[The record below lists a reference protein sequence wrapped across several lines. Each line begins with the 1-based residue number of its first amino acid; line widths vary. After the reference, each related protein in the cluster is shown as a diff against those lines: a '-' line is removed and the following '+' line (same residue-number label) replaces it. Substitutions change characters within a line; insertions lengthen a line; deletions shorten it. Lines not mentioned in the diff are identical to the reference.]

1 MCTQHLKCL
10 KTSQK
15 EVQILKN
22 NYQTNYRKLYALF
35 KGIWERTF
43 PLKCNFQNI
52 YLQFMHLKPKNV
64 TIISNTERIV
74 HMEYNMFKVQ
84 KNMKN
89 TVQMI
94 TKGPLS

>member
-1 MCTQHLKCL
+1 MFKNFTKGSSNIEKQLPNKLQKTVRPFRRYLGKNISLKML
-10 KTSQK
+10 LSK
-15 EVQILKN
+15 
-22 NYQTNYRKLYALF
+22 
-35 KGIWERTF
+35 
-43 PLKCNFQNI
+43 

>member
-1 MCTQHLKCL
+1 
-10 KTSQK
+10 
-15 EVQILKN
+15 
-22 NYQTNYRKLYALF
+22 
-35 KGIWERTF
+35 
-43 PLKCNFQNI
+43 
-52 YLQFMHLKPKNV
+52 MHLKPKNV